1 MLIKKKLGM
10 NSRTLLTSLMVL
22 GLLAVGAFDAD
33 ARRSR
38 DLARGAAIGAGV
50 GVLLDGGRGV
60 MSGATAGLLV
70 AAISRRG
77 R

>member
-1 MLIKKKLGM
+1 MKKKKSM
-10 NSRTLLTSLMVL
+10 TSRSLLPAMMAI
-22 GLLAVGAFDAD
+22 GLIAAGSVDAE
-33 ARRSR
+33 ARRAR

-50 GVLLDGGRGV
+50 GVLVDGGRGV
-60 MSGATAGLLV
+60 LAGATAGVLV

>member
-1 MLIKKKLGM
+1 MIETLGM
-10 NSRTLLTSLMVL
+10 NSRLLWTAMFAMLSLASSTLEAS
-22 GLLAVGAFDAD
+22 

-60 MSGATAGLLV
+60 MSGATAGVLV
-70 AAISRRG
+70 ALISRRG

>member
-1 MLIKKKLGM
+1 MNFRLLFASMLAIA
-10 NSRTLLTSLMVL
+10 
-22 GLLAVGAFDAD
+22 LLASGAIDAE
-33 ARRSR
+33 ARKPN

-60 MSGATAGLLV
+60 MSGATAGVLV

>member
-1 MLIKKKLGM
+1 MTKKPSMNFRLLFASMLAIA
-10 NSRTLLTSLMVL
+10 
-22 GLLAVGAFDAD
+22 LLASGAIDAE
-33 ARRSR
+33 ARKPN

-60 MSGATAGLLV
+60 MSGATAGVLV

>member
-1 MLIKKKLGM
+1 MKKLGM
-10 NSRTLLTSLMVL
+10 NSRLFRTSMMVL
-22 GLLAVGAFDAD
+22 GLLAAGAFDAD